1 MDNGGK
7 LKPGDLIA
15 YGNGSHGHVMLYVGN
30 DRVIHSTTG
39 APKTYRDAGNET
51 NTAGIPG
58 AKYHLESKADII
70 ETESGTLEVAKE
82 EVAIKEL
89 EVAEKMQELDLN
101 DLDNLY
107 MYSKYKVEM
116 SESEQK
122 AFLKEAEKVFDK
134 FEKIPSI
141 IWEDEYE
148 KYTQVLDTY
157 KSIRMLRWSE
167 MTV

>member
-1 MDNGGK
+1 MV
-7 LKPGDLIA
+7 IV
-15 YGNGSHGHVMLYVGN
+15 YILYLVFF
-30 DRVIHSTTG
+30 VITV
-39 APKTYRDAGNET
+39 A
-51 NTAGIPG
+51 AGIIC
-58 AKYHLESKADII
+58 LEIKS
-70 ETESGTLEVAKE
+70 SGMNVKDFFAFIF
-82 EVAIKEL
+82 AI
-89 EVAEKMQELDLN
+89 N

-116 SESEQK
+116 SESEQN